1 MAVVIDIKTGK
12 AEPWAALQ
20 TAAQSLLNSYDVTFD
35 KEGHVYTAAGQ
46 VLPSITQILKAEG
59 FIDTSHYDDWSRDKG
74 SMVHLAI
81 HYDITGELD
90 ESSIDPEIVP
100 YLAAWRKFKKESGFN
115 VERSEK
121 PAANLMYR
129 YAGTPDLIGCFPS
142 PVSAR
147 RFALELNKEGKYKLI
162 PHTDQQDFNIW
173 LAAVAVHHWK
183 NNNLKR
189 R

>member
-1 MAVVIDIKTGK
+1 MVYVDIKTGK
-12 AEPWAALQ
+12 AEPWSKLQ
-20 TAAQSLLNSYDVTFD
+20 TAAQSLLNSYDVAFE

-46 VLPSITQILKAEG
+46 VLPSITQILKDEG

-74 SMVHLAI
+74 SMVHLAC
-81 HYDITGELD
+81 HYDVTGELD
-90 ESSIDPEIVP
+90 EESLDPEIVP
-100 YLAAWRKFKKESGFN
+100 YLEAFRKFMKESGFK
-115 VERSEK
+115 VDKSEV

-129 YAGTPDLIGCFPS
+129 YAGTPDLVGCFPS

-147 RFALELNKEGKYKLI
+147 RFVLEVNKEGKYHLI

-173 LAAVAVHHWK
+173 LAAVAVYWWK
-183 NNNLKR
+183 YNNLKR